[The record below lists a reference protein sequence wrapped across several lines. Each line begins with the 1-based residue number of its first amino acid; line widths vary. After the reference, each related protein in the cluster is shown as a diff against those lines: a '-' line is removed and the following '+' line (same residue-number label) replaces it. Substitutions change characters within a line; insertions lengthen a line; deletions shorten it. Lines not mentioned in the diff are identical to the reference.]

1 MMIFFIDLCFIFSG
15 LLHSQY
21 SVAEVVEML
30 RTGYVVHNG
39 IKHCTTKN
47 DAILSENKMA
57 LLGGD
62 YLLAKSSN
70 ELASIKNQYLNEIVS
85 SGIRDMTECQFL
97 GIRDCH
103 NEPIPTKPIIP
114 QKNVE
119 IRNEFGTKPM
129 DARGI
134 LGYMRSE
141 WTLRNILAGG
151 HLLAKACQGT
161 LKIAGHNQSVQNL
174 GYLIGKHFVLLTQAH
189 IDKELFADGKIGQFN
204 LTSAPIMLH
213 LEDDPSLYDVIE
225 LGIENV
231 NLIDFGLIRKII
243 KSGRG
248 IEKTQQLKEYHCDQ
262 VLNAINKFKSSDARS
277 ALKNLVFAVKDM

>member
-1 MMIFFIDLCFIFSG
+1 MYVFFFLIYYFSG

-39 IKHCTTKN
+39 IKHCTIKN
-47 DAILSENKMA
+47 DAILTENKMA

-70 ELASIKNQYLNEIVS
+70 ELAAIKNQYLNEIVS
-85 SGIRDMTECQFL
+85 SGIRDMTEYQFL

-103 NEPIPTKPIIP
+103 NEPIPSKPIIP
-114 QKNVE
+114 QRDVE
-119 IRNEFGTKPM
+119 IRDEFGTKPM
-129 DARGI
+129 DPRGI

-189 IDKELFADGKIGQFN
+189 IDKEIFTDGRTGQFS
-204 LTSAPIMLH
+204 LVSAPIMMH
-213 LEDDPSLYDVIE
+213 LEDDPSLYDLIE
-225 LGIENV
+225 IGIENMNDV
-231 NLIDFGLIRKII
+231 DFHLIRKVI

-248 IEKTQQLKEYHCDQ
+248 IEKTQQLKEFHCNE
-262 VLNAINKFKSSDARS
+262 VLNAINEFQLSEARC
-277 ALKNLVFAVKDM
+277 ALENLVSAVRDM